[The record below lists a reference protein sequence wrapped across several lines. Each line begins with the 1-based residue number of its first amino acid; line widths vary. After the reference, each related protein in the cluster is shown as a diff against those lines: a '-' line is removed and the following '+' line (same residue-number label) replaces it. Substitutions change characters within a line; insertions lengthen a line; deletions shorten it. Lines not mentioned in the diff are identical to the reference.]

1 LNRYQPNIPTKT
13 FEKVFPKS
21 QIFISKNSGATQKGQ
36 KTFHR
41 VIQKGQT
48 WAFDKFLIKNDMEEI
63 FTNKLLMV
71 HG

>member
-13 FEKVFPKS
+13 FEKVFSKS

-48 WAFDKFLIKNDMEEI
+48 WAFDKFLIKNDMEKYLQ
-63 FTNKLLMV
+63 TSY
-71 HG
+71 

>member
-41 VIQKGQT
+41 VIQKR
-48 WAFDKFLIKNDMEEI
+48 
-63 FTNKLLMV
+63 TNMGV
-71 HG
+71 

>member
-13 FEKVFPKS
+13 FLKKFF
-21 QIFISKNSGATQKGQ
+21 QNRRFFISKNSGATQKGQ

-48 WAFDKFLIKNDMEEI
+48 WAFDKFLIKNDMEKYLQ
-63 FTNKLLMV
+63 TSY
-71 HG
+71 

>member
-1 LNRYQPNIPTKT
+1 LKN
-13 FEKVFPKS
+13 FFPKS

-48 WAFDKFLIKNDMEEI
+48 WAFGKFLIKNDMEKYLQ
-63 FTNKLLMV
+63 TSY
-71 HG
+71 